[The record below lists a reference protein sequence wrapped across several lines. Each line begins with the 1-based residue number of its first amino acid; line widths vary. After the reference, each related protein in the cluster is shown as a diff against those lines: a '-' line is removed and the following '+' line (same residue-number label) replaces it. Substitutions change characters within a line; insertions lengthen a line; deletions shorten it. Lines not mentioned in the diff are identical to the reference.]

1 MNQASSREATP
12 PAEAGRLGFFLILFL
27 QLDSTNGE
35 ERLLNKNWIFCQH
48 VFILGQTQVPSKTK
62 IHLKNHPLK

>member
-27 QLDSTNGE
+27 QLDSTTWGGKATE
-35 ERLLNKNWIFCQH
+35 
-48 VFILGQTQVPSKTK
+48 
-62 IHLKNHPLK
+62 